1 MSMIELFSASRLGDG
16 NPINSLARAL
26 EARVSERRARKG
38 INQILELEDHM
49 LDDIG
54 VTRADVHRVSRMP
67 LSNDAATELHRISL
81 ARSRP
86 YL

>member
-1 MSMIELFSASRLGDG
+1 MSMTDLFRPSRAAMG
-16 NPINSLARAL
+16 NPIHSLAQAL
-26 EARVSERRARKG
+26 EARIAERRARKG
-38 INQILELEDHM
+38 INQILELETHL

-54 VTRADVHRVSRMP
+54 VTRSDVRRASNLP
-67 LSNDAATELHRISL
+67 LSQDAATELHRISL